1 MNHGLITGLAY
12 SDEVI
17 YLNNML
23 VKHTNILFYTSFM
36 IKSFPRSTPTRSRCC
51 IFIFILKKLVY
62 TYICQTHI
70 LTLLHRKSGWQH
82 EECSSGSESFLSH
95 VGCLPTLLGTPRG
108 SHHRRGRH
116 PSWGEPRLPFHWLWY
131 HMPWVEVPLTSHHS
145 TPTTLPTPTTTTTT
159 HHRQAIA
166 DKKVKAIILR
176 VNSPGGSYTA
186 SDIIHR
192 EILRAQEKGKKVG
205 WALVRELP
213 FLSNIN

>member
-1 MNHGLITGLAY
+1 
-12 SDEVI
+12 
-17 YLNNML
+17 
-23 VKHTNILFYTSFM
+23 
-36 IKSFPRSTPTRSRCC
+36 
-51 IFIFILKKLVY
+51 
-62 TYICQTHI
+62 
-70 LTLLHRKSGWQH
+70 
-82 EECSSGSESFLSH
+82 
-95 VGCLPTLLGTPRG
+95 
-108 SHHRRGRH
+108 
-116 PSWGEPRLPFHWLWY
+116 
-131 HMPWVEVPLTSHHS
+131 MPWVEVPLTSHHS